1 MSMPAVVLRSLRGVV
16 GFSASCAA
24 LAACLFIAQASAQ
37 DPSSRNST
45 AGTDADVPAPAS
57 STPAA
62 PGAPGGGVIQDWQTL
77 MMLISQTVDPEEWR
91 DFGGTGN
98 STMIPYP
105 NGVWLDAKGHLK
117 RLERNGGMMPGF
129 VAGAARQQWR
139 AGSGLRTVSLKQL
152 DSALGQTNARG
163 LQPSAQMLQLAGI
176 THIQF
181 VAVDKVNRDI
191 LIAGPAAKGNEN
203 GFLLEDLRTLA
214 GLMNDH
220 TAPLGCSLDP
230 NNQGILEAQKFLA
243 DPAVIGRLGRT
254 PQLVADQLKAKVG
267 PHSVNIFGIDAG
279 SNTALALVNADEH
292 MKRVGLGLATTTP
305 KIKTYFDHLNR
316 QGAAPA
322 QSLIR
327 WWFAYNNA
335 AIQVNAGN
343 DLFELP
349 SQTVAVMSE
358 QQWVNAQ
365 GDRQA
370 TGGNDEA
377 ADAFAKEMTEK
388 LNELRATEPVYAR
401 LQGIFELGL
410 ALQLSIE
417 ASGQPSLSEWFP
429 NLAYRT
435 TQTHATTQTPKSVE
449 GVTAWDRLSNR
460 TVVAVISGGV
470 KLEPAAVASR
480 TNWNASSQV
489 ARPAKLSAVSAATVA
504 NGSTSADMTQWW
516 WD

>member
-1 MSMPAVVLRSLRGVV
+1 MSMPAAVLRTV
-16 GFSASCAA
+16 GFFASCAA
-24 LAACLFIAQASAQ
+24 VAACLFVSAASAQ
-37 DPSSRNST
+37 QPSSGNST
-45 AGTDADVPAPAS
+45 AGTPTVVPAPVLPTA
-57 STPAA
+57 PVA
-62 PGAPGGGVIQDWQTL
+62 PGAAGGGVIQDWTTL

-98 STMIPYP
+98 STLIPYP

-117 RLERNGGMMPGF
+117 RLERNGGMMPAF

-152 DSALGQTNARG
+152 DAALGQTNARG

-181 VAVDKVNRDI
+181 VAIDKANRDI
-191 LIAGPAAKGNEN
+191 LISGPAAKGNEN

-230 NNQGILEAQKFLA
+230 SNQGILEAQKFLA
-243 DPAVIGRLGRT
+243 DPAVVGRLGRT
-254 PQLVADQLKAKVG
+254 PQIVADQLKAKVG

-279 SNTALALVNADEH
+279 SNTALALVDADEH
-292 MKRVGLGLATTTP
+292 MKRVGLGLDSTTP
-305 KIKTYFDHLNR
+305 KIKTYFDHLDR
-316 QGAAPA
+316 KGAAPA

-327 WWFAYNNA
+327 WWFAYNNS

-343 DLFELP
+343 DLFEMP

-417 ASGQPSLSEWFP
+417 ASGQPSLAEWFP

-435 TQTHATTQTPKSVE
+435 TQTNATTQTPKSVE
-449 GVTAWDRLSNR
+449 GVTAWNRMSNR

-470 KLEPAAVASR
+470 KLEPAAFASR
-480 TNWNASSQV
+480 ANWKTSTEVN
-489 ARPAKLSAVSAATVA
+489 RPAKLSAVSATTVA
-504 NGSTSADMTQWW
+504 NGSAAMTQWW